1 MKAIKKYSQYLMA
14 LAIAGFMGSCTDI
27 ATETPELPDL
37 PTVSNL
43 QATISNRVVNLSW
56 TLPSTSMTIEG
67 VTVKVNNGQE
77 VTLDGSQTTYSVVG
91 QPMEDEYL
99 YTVKVR
105 YSGGYVSQGQSVIA
119 TVPYEELANLA
130 SFTVAGFEKRNV
142 TFSWTLPNVSGIT
155 GVWVG
160 LDGEENGT
168 VFDIKDY
175 PTGATLGGQKTGVDL
190 KYRAKVIYD
199 GYYYSNGVVVNTA
212 LPAMEVRVG
221 YLLLA
226 ETPGDLTDDDE
237 LAAASWFNDNYVETD
252 KGDFIPVAE
261 LPNIDF
267 DEYGVIWIEVDR
279 VGLERGWE
287 NLPAN
292 LVSSQTLDAL
302 RAYGL
307 NGGSLYLA
315 NMATQLTVPLN
326 IVPENMPIN
335 LFGSGDGD
343 PNNADL
349 WSINPHL
356 GWIFQADGQYYDR
369 ASHAVYAG
377 LEFEM
382 VNGYAYSSLP
392 LLGGTGKEDH
402 NSMWDLNPYWNE
414 AGNPAPNCVK
424 WFENTTNSQVL
435 AVWGQVADHCVAG
448 MVDFNANAVHGQCI
462 AMGLGA
468 YEWNV
473 NSGVNPYQ
481 GNIEKLTEN
490 ILNYLK

>member
-1 MKAIKKYSQYLMA
+1 MNKLMKYSLSIATM
-14 LAIAGFMGSCTDI
+14 AIAGMFGACTDI
-27 ATETPELPDL
+27 ATEIPELPNL

-43 QATISNRVVNLSW
+43 KAEVANRVVNLSW
-56 TLPSTSMTIEG
+56 TLPSSSKKIEG
-67 VTVKVNNGQE
+67 VTLKVNNNTE
-77 VTLDGSQTTYSVVG
+77 VGLDATATSYSVVG
-91 QPMEDEYL
+91 QPMEDEYM
-99 YTVKVR
+99 YTVKVK
-105 YSGGYVSQGQSVIA
+105 YEGGYMSEGQSVIA
-119 TVPYEELANLA
+119 TVPYEQLADLT
-130 SFTVAGFEKRNV
+130 SFTVSNIEKRNV
-142 TFSWTLPNVSGIT
+142 TFSWTLPNASGIT

-160 LDGEENGT
+160 LDGEESGT
-168 VFDIKDY
+168 VFNISEY
-175 PTGATLGGQKTGVDL
+175 PNGATIGGQKTGVDL
-190 KYRAKVIYD
+190 KFRAKVIYD
-199 GYYYSNGVVVNTA
+199 EAYYSDGIVVNTA
-212 LPAMEVRVG
+212 LPEMEVRVG

-226 ETPGDLTDDDE
+226 DSPADLPDDDE
-237 LAAASWFNDNYVETD
+237 LAAAAWFNDNYVETD

-279 VGLERGWE
+279 VGLALGWQ

-292 LVSSQTLDAL
+292 LVSETTLNAL
-302 RAYGL
+302 KAYGL

-315 NMATQLTVPLN
+315 NMATQMTVPLG
-326 IVPENMPIN
+326 IVPENMPVNI
-335 LFGSGDGD
+335 FGSGDGD

-356 GWIFQADGQYYDR
+356 GWIFQNEGRYYDR
-369 ASHAVYAG
+369 ASHAVYEG
-377 LEFEM
+377 LAFEM
-382 VNGYAYSSLP
+382 VNGYEYSSLP

-414 AGNPAPNCVK
+414 AGNPAPDCVK

-448 MVDFNANAVHGQCI
+448 MVDFSGNAVHGKCI

-468 YEWNV
+468 YEWHV
-473 NSGVNPYQ
+473 NAGVNPYQ